1 MERPGEEAEESIA
14 TLEPSRGQ
22 EGLYL
27 YCVALSSDA
36 GAIGA
41 IGIEGCE
48 VLAVPWKDL
57 CAAAHRRPAE
67 PYQSKDAE
75 VVASWVM
82 AHHQVVD
89 AAWRRWG
96 TVLPLTFNTIIKGE
110 PGRDAVA
117 CLLGWLEA
125 EHEVLKAK
133 LEVLAGKA
141 EYGVQVFWDPQVVA
155 RQVAQSDA
163 GIRDLEQR
171 IKAKSPGVAYMYRQ
185 RLEALLRKKTE
196 AMATAECAALYGRI
210 AQLVGEVRAEKSKG
224 DLGKL
229 QMLVNLSCLASHT
242 QLPRL
247 EAELDRISG
256 MNGFSARLVGP
267 MPPYSFC

>member
-1 MERPGEEAEESIA
+1 M
-14 TLEPSRGQ
+14 
-22 EGLYL
+22 
-27 YCVALSSDA
+27 A
-36 GAIGA
+36 G
-41 IGIEGCE
+41 
-48 VLAVPWKDL
+48 KDL
-57 CAAAHRRPAE
+57 CAAVHRCPAE

-82 AHHQVVD
+82 AHHRVVD
-89 AAWRRWG
+89 AAWRQWG

-110 PGRDAVA
+110 PGRDASA
-117 CLLGWLEA
+117 CLLAWLEA

-133 LEVLAGKA
+133 LEALAGKA

-163 GIRDLEQR
+163 GIRALEEE

-185 RLEALLRKKTE
+185 RLEALLKEKTE
-196 AMATAECAALYGRI
+196 AMDTAECTALYGSI
-210 AQLVGEVRAEKSKG
+210 AQLVGEVRVEKPKG
-224 DLGKL
+224 DSGKF
-229 QMLVNLSCLASHT
+229 QMLVNLSCLASPA
-242 QLPRL
+242 QLPPL
-247 EAELDRISG
+247 EAELDRVRG